1 MGLLLYLYP
10 RMWREVAWKLNN
22 VQRSE
27 ESGEMGWGKFVLLQV
42 KCCWPVLG
50 VGQKRLAK

>member
-10 RMWREVAWKLNN
+10 RMWKEVAWKLNN

-27 ESGEMGWGKFVLLQV
+27 ESGEMGWGKFVLLQG
-42 KCCWPVLG
+42 KCYWPVLG
-50 VGQKRLAK
+50 VGQKRLAN